1 MDLSIDLLEF
11 LNANSYEQSMF
22 RKAIYNSDKKLMSK
36 LIKTHSSLKDQV
48 LHVAAHLGNINI
60 LKEYIHAG
68 ADVNKIG
75 AEEENCFTPL
85 QRAVS
90 ENQFHA
96 VKWLVQT
103 GANVNADYQGRCHGN
118 CLTLNIAINNYPENL
133 EMIDFLLNNG
143 ADVNKSCDRCY
154 TPLIKAIQDHQQEI
168 IQVLLKF
175 DADVNLS
182 CNYFGDKVTPLYMA
196 AKQNQLETVKVLLSR
211 NANVQAITANRNQSV
226 LHGAIPLASQEVVE
240 CLLSAGVDLNIVDSS
255 DKTVVDL
262 GRHTNYRLIPTI
274 KEHLV
279 KMKAAGLHLSE
290 RNLEVINHQEFDK
303 VLDSCSKEVE
313 LMKKFRIA
321 HTRASVK

>member
-1 MDLSIDLLEF
+1 MALSIDLLEF

-22 RKAIYNSDKKLMSK
+22 RKAIYNSDKKLVSK

-68 ADVNKIG
+68 AAWMSTRLEQKKRIVLHHSKELSLKI
-75 AEEENCFTPL
+75 NFM
-85 QRAVS
+85 R
-90 ENQFHA
+90 
-96 VKWLVQT
+96 K
-103 GANVNADYQGRCHGN
+103 
-118 CLTLNIAINNYPENL
+118 
-133 EMIDFLLNNG
+133 
-143 ADVNKSCDRCY
+143 K
-154 TPLIKAIQDHQQEI
+154 
-168 IQVLLKF
+168 VLLKF

-255 DKTVVDL
+255 YKTVVDL

-321 HTRASVK
+321 HTRVFFS